1 MAQLADMLSKQM
13 DRPVID
19 MTGMPGVYDLTV
31 DLSASTE
38 EAAGKELPP
47 AVKAKIM
54 LGRSLQPIVE
64 EQLGMKLEG
73 RKLPADMLVIEH
85 AERVPAEN

>member
-1 MAQLADMLSKQM
+1 M
-13 DRPVID
+13 
-19 MTGMPGVYDLTV
+19 

-38 EAAGKELPP
+38 EAGGKEMPP

-54 LGRSLQPIVE
+54 LGRSLAPIVE

-73 RKLPADMLVIEH
+73 RKLPANMLVIDH
-85 AERVPAEN
+85 AERVPTEN